1 MNEPKNLDSSIEQ
14 VTIKTERGI
23 SPLWVL
29 PFLALCLGGWL
40 VYSSFMEAGQ
50 RIQIYFDD
58 AQGLTAGR
66 TTIRYQGLEVG
77 MIKNITLSDD
87 LSNIYVDADIY
98 PEATELLKDSTK
110 FWLVKPQASLTGIS
124 GLDALVSGNYIA
136 IQPGNGKLKTQFTAL
151 STSPVLEPNS
161 DGLSVTLRSRDLGS
175 ISIGSKIYYKKIPVG
190 EVYNFKLDH
199 ETDNVQIKA
208 LIKEQY
214 AHLITSKSRFW
225 NVSGVGANI
234 GFNGVDV
241 QFESLSALIGGAIA
255 VDSPDDGEAIE
266 SGTEFRLYSNIKT
279 AGRGIPIKI
288 TLPDNNQVSPNGSA
302 IMYRGLEI
310 GQINSLKLSDDKKD
324 IIASATVEPAF
335 TEYLNDGSR
344 FVLEEAK
351 LGLSGVENIG
361 NLVRGNFLTLIPG
374 SGEKSRRFTAIRK
387 PELIK
392 QDAKA
397 LTFSLY
403 AERSF
408 GLTPD
413 TTILYKGIK
422 VGSITHVALINDK
435 VKFDAMVFEQ
445 YKYLIKSNNKFF
457 VSGSVSAEFTD
468 SGLSIDVPP
477 TQALISGSISFT
489 SEGKGYKQAQ
499 FPATKSYTLFK
510 NSSLAELAQFKTEKS
525 TELTLFS
532 PELPPITKNSP
543 ILYRNLVVGKVT
555 DFNLG
560 NDGVNIKI
568 NIEKQYAHLIEE
580 STVFWNYSG
589 VNIEAN
595 LGGVNIQAAPLMSM
609 IRGGIGFDNIQGVE
623 NKLGKKWKLYSTLNE
638 AQEFGRIIAFAA
650 KDSNSISKGTL
661 IKYKGVS
668 VGEISK
674 VSPNFEKHNVDV
686 QARIYPEYVTQI
698 AVSGSHFWVVKP
710 SISLTGAENLDTLL
724 GSYIQVTPGNG
735 KTRTQFTLTDQPQSS
750 AFATYTLESLS
761 RGSVKVGTPILFR
774 DMEVGEVTDVRLGD
788 LSDRIIIT
796 IGIIADYQY
805 LIRNNSVFWNVSGVN
820 MSIGISGATVQAGT
834 VDSILRG
841 GIAFATPD
849 NEALQ
854 PQAEENKAYLLHKTA
869 EEDWTLWNAAIPNP
883 NK

>member
-1 MNEPKNLDSSIEQ
+1 MSEPKNLDSSIEQ
-14 VTIKTERGI
+14 VNIKNERGI
-23 SPLWVL
+23 SPLWAL

-40 VYSSFMEAGQ
+40 VYSALMEAGE
-50 RIQIYFDD
+50 RVQIYFDD
-58 AQGLTAGR
+58 AQGLIAGR

-77 MIKNITLSDD
+77 MIKNITLSKN

-98 PEATELLKDSTK
+98 PEATDLLRDNTQ

-136 IQPGNGKLKTQFTAL
+136 ILPGSGEVKTTFTAL
-151 STSPVLEPNS
+151 TNSPAIQP
-161 DGLSVTLRSRDLGS
+161 DPTGLSVTLRSKDLGS
-175 ISIGSKIYYKKIPVG
+175 ISVGSKIYYKKIPIG

-199 ETDNVQIKA
+199 ETDKVRIKA
-208 LIKEQY
+208 LIQEQY

-225 NVSGVGANI
+225 NASGVGANI

-266 SGTEFRLYSNIKT
+266 NGKEFRLYNNIKT

-288 TLPDNNQVSPNGSA
+288 TLPDNNQISPNGSA

-335 TEYLNDGSR
+335 TDYLNNGSR

-361 NLVRGNFLTLIPG
+361 NLVRGNFLTLLPG
-374 SGEKSRRFTAIRK
+374 NGEKSRTFTAIRK
-387 PELIK
+387 PELLK
-392 QDAKA
+392 LDSKA

-403 AERSF
+403 ADRSF
-408 GLTPD
+408 GLMSG

-422 VGSITHVALINDK
+422 VGSITHVALVNDRI
-435 VKFDAMVFEQ
+435 KFDAMILEE
-445 YKYLIKSNNKFF
+445 YKHLIKSKNKFF

-468 SGLSIDVPP
+468 SGVSIDVPP
-477 TQALISGSISFT
+477 TQSLISGSISFT
-489 SEGKGYKQAQ
+489 SEGKGYKQ
-499 FPATKSYTLFK
+499 KSYTLFK
-510 NSSLAELAQFKTEKS
+510 NGSLAELAQFKTEKS

-543 ILYRNLVVGKVT
+543 ILYRNLVVGKIT
-555 DFNLG
+555 NFSLG
-560 NDGVNIKI
+560 NDGVNIKV
-568 NIEKQYAHLIEE
+568 NIEKQYAHLIQKN
-580 STVFWNYSG
+580 TVFWNYSG
-589 VNIEAN
+589 VNVEAS
-595 LGGVNIQAAPLMSM
+595 LSGLNIQAAPLMSM

-623 NKLGKKWKLYSTLNE
+623 NKLGKKWKLYSTLSE
-638 AQEFGRIIAFAA
+638 AQEFGKIISFTA
-650 KDSNSISKGTL
+650 KDSSAVSKGTL
-661 IKYKGVS
+661 IKYRGVA

-674 VSPNFEKHNVDV
+674 ISPNFKKNNVNI
-686 QARIYPEYVTQI
+686 QARVYPEYIDQI
-698 AVSGSHFWVVKP
+698 AVSNSHFWIVKP
-710 SISLTGAENLDTLL
+710 SIGLSGAENLDTLL
-724 GSYIQVTPGNG
+724 GSYIQVTPGSGNS
-735 KTRTQFTLTDQPQSS
+735 KTQFVLSEQPQGNTLI
-750 AFATYTLESLS
+750 TYTLESMT
-761 RGSVKVGTPILFR
+761 RGSVKVGTPLLFR
-774 DMEVGEVTDVRLGD
+774 EMEVGEVIDVRLGD
-788 LSDRIIIT
+788 LSDRVIFT
-796 IGIIADYQY
+796 IGIEPDFSY
-805 LIRNNSVFWNVSGVN
+805 LIRDNTMFWNVSGVN
-820 MSIGISGATVQAGT
+820 MSIGLSGAKVQAGT

-849 NEALQ
+849 DTALM
-854 PQAEENKAYLLHKTA
+854 PQAKANKSYLLHKVP
-869 EEDWTLWNAAIPNP
+869 EEDWVLWNAAIPNP

>member
-1 MNEPKNLDSSIEQ
+1 MNQPKNLDSSIEQ
-14 VTIKTERGI
+14 VNIKEERGI
-23 SPLWVL
+23 SPLWIL
-29 PFLALCLGGWL
+29 PLLALCLGGWL
-40 VYSSFMEAGQ
+40 VYSSLMEAGQ
-50 RIQIYFDD
+50 RIQIYFED
-58 AQGLTAGR
+58 AQGLMAGR

-77 MIKNITLSDD
+77 MVKNITLSKD

-98 PEATELLKDSTK
+98 PEASDLLKENTQ

-136 IQPGNGKLKTQFTAL
+136 ILPGSGEAKTKFTAL
-151 STSPVLEPNS
+151 ANSPAIQPNTT
-161 DGLSVTLRSRDLGS
+161 GLSVTLRSKDLGS
-175 ISIGSKIYYKKIPVG
+175 ISVGSKIYYKKIPIG
-190 EVYNFKLDH
+190 EVYNFKLDQK
-199 ETDNVQIKA
+199 TDNVRIKA
-208 LIKEQY
+208 LIEEQY

-225 NVSGVGANI
+225 NASGIGANI

-255 VDSPDDGEAIE
+255 VDSPDDGKAIE
-266 SGTEFRLYSNIKT
+266 NGKEFRLYSNIKT

-288 TLPDNNQVSPNGSA
+288 TLPDNNQISPNGSA

-335 TEYLNDGSR
+335 TDYLNDGSR

-361 NLVRGNFLTLIPG
+361 NLVRGNFLTLVPG
-374 SGEKSRRFTAIRK
+374 TGERSRTFTAIRK

-403 AERSF
+403 ADRSF

-422 VGSITHVALINDK
+422 VGSITHVALVNDR
-435 VKFDAMVFEQ
+435 VKFDAMVFEK
-445 YKYLIKSNNKFF
+445 YKHLIKSNNKFF
-457 VSGSVSAEFTD
+457 VSGSVSAELTD
-468 SGLSIDVPP
+468 SGLNIDVPP

-489 SEGKGYKQAQ
+489 SEGKGYKQ
-499 FPATKSYTLFK
+499 KSYTLFK

-532 PELPPITKNSP
+532 TELPPITKNSP

-568 NIEKQYAHLIEE
+568 NIEKQYAHLIQAD
-580 STVFWNYSG
+580 TVFWNYSG
-589 VNIEAN
+589 VNVEAS
-595 LGGVNIQAAPLMSM
+595 LSGVNIQAAPLMSM

-623 NKLGKKWKLYSTLNE
+623 NKLGKKWKLYSNLSE
-638 AQEFGRIIAFAA
+638 AQEFGKIIAFTA
-650 KDSNSISKGTL
+650 KDSNAIDKGTQ

-668 VGEISK
+668 VGEVSK
-674 VSPNFEKHNVDV
+674 ITPNFSSDNVYV
-686 QARIYPEYVTQI
+686 QARIYPEYVDQI
-698 AVSGSHFWVVKP
+698 AVAGSHFWVVEP
-710 SISLTGAENLDTLL
+710 SISLAGAENLDTLL
-724 GSYIQVTPGNG
+724 GSYIQVTPGSG
-735 KTRTQFTLTDQPQSS
+735 KAKTQFTLSDQPQGDQFIS
-750 AFATYTLESLS
+750 YTLEALS

-774 DMEVGEVTDVRLGD
+774 EIEVGEVTDVRLGD

-796 IGIIADYQY
+796 IGIHSEFAY
-805 LIRNNSVFWNVSGVN
+805 LVRENSVFWNVSGVN
-820 MSIGISGATVQAGT
+820 MSIGLSGAKVQAGT

-841 GIAFATPD
+841 GIAFSTPD
-849 NEALQ
+849 DETLK
-854 PQAEENKAYLLHKTA
+854 PQAKAHKSYLLHKTA
-869 EEDWTLWNAAIPNP
+869 EEDWALWNAAIPNP

>member
-1 MNEPKNLDSSIEQ
+1 MSEPKNLDSSIEQ
-14 VTIKTERGI
+14 VNIKNERGI
-23 SPLWVL
+23 SPLWAL

-40 VYSSFMEAGQ
+40 VYSALMEAGE
-50 RIQIYFDD
+50 RVQIYFDD
-58 AQGLTAGR
+58 AQGLIAGR

-77 MIKNITLSDD
+77 MIKNITLSKN

-98 PEATELLKDSTK
+98 PEATDLLRDNTQ

-136 IQPGNGKLKTQFTAL
+136 ILPGSGEVKTTFTAL
-151 STSPVLEPNS
+151 TNSPAIQP
-161 DGLSVTLRSRDLGS
+161 DPTGLSVTLRSKDLGS
-175 ISIGSKIYYKKIPVG
+175 ISVGSKIYYKKIPIG

-199 ETDNVQIKA
+199 ETDKVRIKA
-208 LIKEQY
+208 LIQEQY

-225 NVSGVGANI
+225 NASGVGANI

-266 SGTEFRLYSNIKT
+266 NGKEFRLYNNIKT

-288 TLPDNNQVSPNGSA
+288 TLPDNNQISPNGSA

-335 TEYLNDGSR
+335 TDYLNNGSR

-361 NLVRGNFLTLIPG
+361 NLVRGNFLTLLPG
-374 SGEKSRRFTAIRK
+374 NGEKSRTFTAIRK
-387 PELIK
+387 PELLK
-392 QDAKA
+392 LDSKA

-403 AERSF
+403 ADRSF
-408 GLTPD
+408 GLMSG

-422 VGSITHVALINDK
+422 VGSITHVALVNDRI
-435 VKFDAMVFEQ
+435 KFDAMILEE
-445 YKYLIKSNNKFF
+445 YKHLIKSKNKFF

-468 SGLSIDVPP
+468 SGVSIDVPP
-477 TQALISGSISFT
+477 TQSLISGSISFT
-489 SEGKGYKQAQ
+489 SEGKGYKQ
-499 FPATKSYTLFK
+499 KSYTLFK
-510 NSSLAELAQFKTEKS
+510 NGSLAELAQFKTEKS

-543 ILYRNLVVGKVT
+543 ILYRNLVVGKIT
-555 DFNLG
+555 NFSLG
-560 NDGVNIKI
+560 NDGVNIKV
-568 NIEKQYAHLIEE
+568 NIEKQYAHLIQKN
-580 STVFWNYSG
+580 TVFWNYSG
-589 VNIEAN
+589 VNVEAS
-595 LGGVNIQAAPLMSM
+595 LSGLNIQAAPLMSM

-623 NKLGKKWKLYSTLNE
+623 NKLGKKWKLYSTLSE
-638 AQEFGRIIAFAA
+638 AQEFGKIISFTA
-650 KDSNSISKGTL
+650 KDSSAVSKGTL
-661 IKYKGVS
+661 IKYRGVA

-674 VSPNFEKHNVDV
+674 ISPNFKKNNVNI
-686 QARIYPEYVTQI
+686 QARVYPEYIDQI
-698 AVSGSHFWVVKP
+698 AVSNSHFWIVKP
-710 SISLTGAENLDTLL
+710 SIGLSGAENLDTLL
-724 GSYIQVTPGNG
+724 GSYIQVTPGSGNS
-735 KTRTQFTLTDQPQSS
+735 KTQFVLSEQPQGNTLI
-750 AFATYTLESLS
+750 TYTLESMT
-761 RGSVKVGTPILFR
+761 RGSVKVGTPLLFR
-774 DMEVGEVTDVRLGD
+774 EMEVGEVIDVRLGD
-788 LSDRIIIT
+788 LSDRVIFT
-796 IGIIADYQY
+796 IGIEPDFSY
-805 LIRNNSVFWNVSGVN
+805 LIRDNTMFWNVSGVN
-820 MSIGISGATVQAGT
+820 MSIGLSGAKVQAGT

-849 NEALQ
+849 DTALM
-854 PQAEENKAYLLHKTA
+854 PQAKANKSYLLHKA
-869 EEDWTLWNAAIPNP
+869 PEEDWVLWNAAIPNP

>member
-1 MNEPKNLDSSIEQ
+1 MNQPKNLDSSIEQ
-14 VTIKTERGI
+14 VNIKEERGI
-23 SPLWVL
+23 SPLWIL
-29 PFLALCLGGWL
+29 PLLALCLGGWL
-40 VYSSFMEAGQ
+40 VYSPLMEAGQ
-50 RIQIYFDD
+50 RIQIYFED
-58 AQGLTAGR
+58 AQGLMAGR

-77 MIKNITLSDD
+77 MVKNITLSKD

-98 PEATELLKDSTK
+98 PEASDLLKENTQ

-136 IQPGNGKLKTQFTAL
+136 ILPGSGAAKTKFTAL
-151 STSPVLEPNS
+151 ANSPAIQPNTT
-161 DGLSVTLRSRDLGS
+161 GLSVTLRSKDLGS
-175 ISIGSKIYYKKIPVG
+175 ISVGSKIYYKKIPIG

-199 ETDNVQIKA
+199 KTDNVRIKA
-208 LIKEQY
+208 LIEEQY

-225 NVSGVGANI
+225 NASGIGANI

-255 VDSPDDGEAIE
+255 VDSPDDGKAIDN
-266 SGTEFRLYSNIKT
+266 GKEFQLYSNIKT

-288 TLPDNNQVSPNGSA
+288 TLPDNNQISPNGSA

-335 TEYLNDGSR
+335 TDYLNDGSR

-361 NLVRGNFLTLIPG
+361 NLVRGNFLTLVPG
-374 SGEKSRRFTAIRK
+374 TGERSREFTAIRK

-403 AERSF
+403 ADRSF

-422 VGSITHVALINDK
+422 VGSITHVALVNDR
-435 VKFDAMVFEQ
+435 VKFDAMVFEK
-445 YKYLIKSNNKFF
+445 YKHLIKSNNKFF
-457 VSGSVSAEFTD
+457 VSGSVSAELTD
-468 SGLSIDVPP
+468 SGLNIDVPP

-489 SEGKGYKQAQ
+489 SEGKGYKQ
-499 FPATKSYTLFK
+499 KSYTLFK

-532 PELPPITKNSP
+532 TELPPITKNSP

-568 NIEKQYAHLIEE
+568 NIEKQYAHLIQAD
-580 STVFWNYSG
+580 TVFWNYSG
-589 VNIEAN
+589 VNVEAS
-595 LGGVNIQAAPLMSM
+595 LSGVNIQAAPLMSM

-623 NKLGKKWKLYSTLNE
+623 NKLGKKWKLYSNLSE
-638 AQEFGRIIAFAA
+638 AQEFGKIIAFTA
-650 KDSNSISKGTL
+650 KDSNAIDKGTQ

-668 VGEISK
+668 VGEVSK
-674 VSPNFEKHNVDV
+674 ITPNFSSDNVYV
-686 QARIYPEYVTQI
+686 QARIYPEYVDQI
-698 AVSGSHFWVVKP
+698 AVAGSHFWVVEP
-710 SISLTGAENLDTLL
+710 SISLAGAENLDTLL
-724 GSYIQVTPGNG
+724 GSYIQVTPGSG
-735 KTRTQFTLTDQPQSS
+735 KTKTQFTLSDQPQGDQLIS
-750 AFATYTLESLS
+750 YTLEALS

-774 DMEVGEVTDVRLGD
+774 EIEVGEVTDVRLGD

-796 IGIIADYQY
+796 IGIHSEFAY
-805 LIRNNSVFWNVSGVN
+805 LVRENSVFWNVSGVN
-820 MSIGISGATVQAGT
+820 MSIGLSGAKVQAGT

-841 GIAFATPD
+841 GIAFSTPD
-849 NEALQ
+849 DETLK
-854 PQAEENKAYLLHKTA
+854 PQAKAHKSYLLHKTA
-869 EEDWTLWNAAIPNP
+869 EEDWALWNAAIPNP

>member
-1 MNEPKNLDSSIEQ
+1 MNQPKNLDSSIEQ
-14 VTIKTERGI
+14 VNIKEERGI
-23 SPLWVL
+23 SPLWIL
-29 PFLALCLGGWL
+29 PLLALCLGGWL
-40 VYSSFMEAGQ
+40 VYSSLMEAGQ
-50 RIQIYFDD
+50 RIQIYFED
-58 AQGLTAGR
+58 AQGLMAGR

-77 MIKNITLSDD
+77 MVKNITLSKD

-98 PEATELLKDSTK
+98 PEASDLLKENTQ

-136 IQPGNGKLKTQFTAL
+136 ILPGSGAAKTKFTAL
-151 STSPVLEPNS
+151 ANSPAIQPNTT
-161 DGLSVTLRSRDLGS
+161 GLSVTLRSKDLGS
-175 ISIGSKIYYKKIPVG
+175 ISVGSKIYYKKIPIG

-199 ETDNVQIKA
+199 KTDNVRIKA
-208 LIKEQY
+208 LIEEQY

-225 NVSGVGANI
+225 NASGIGANI

-255 VDSPDDGEAIE
+255 VDSPDDGKAIE
-266 SGTEFRLYSNIKT
+266 NGKEFRLYSNIKT

-288 TLPDNNQVSPNGSA
+288 TLPDNNQISPNGSA

-335 TEYLNDGSR
+335 TDYLNDGSR

-361 NLVRGNFLTLIPG
+361 NLVRGNFLTLVPG
-374 SGEKSRRFTAIRK
+374 TGERSRAFTAIRK

-403 AERSF
+403 ADRSF

-422 VGSITHVALINDK
+422 VGSITHVALVNDR
-435 VKFDAMVFEQ
+435 VKFDAMVFEK
-445 YKYLIKSNNKFF
+445 YKHLIKSNNKFF
-457 VSGSVSAEFTD
+457 VSGSVSAELTD
-468 SGLSIDVPP
+468 SGLNIDVPP

-489 SEGKGYKQAQ
+489 SEGKGYKQ
-499 FPATKSYTLFK
+499 KSYTLFK

-532 PELPPITKNSP
+532 TELPPITKNSP

-568 NIEKQYAHLIEE
+568 NIEKQYAHLIQAD
-580 STVFWNYSG
+580 TVFWNYSG
-589 VNIEAN
+589 VNVEAS
-595 LGGVNIQAAPLMSM
+595 LSGVNIQAAPLMSM

-623 NKLGKKWKLYSTLNE
+623 NKLGKKWKLYSNLSE
-638 AQEFGRIIAFAA
+638 AQEFGKIIAFTA
-650 KDSNSISKGTL
+650 KDSNAIDKGTQ

-668 VGEISK
+668 VGEVSK
-674 VSPNFEKHNVDV
+674 ITPNFSSDNVYV
-686 QARIYPEYVTQI
+686 QARIYPEYVDQI
-698 AVSGSHFWVVKP
+698 AVAGSHFWVVEP
-710 SISLTGAENLDTLL
+710 SISLAGAENLDTLL
-724 GSYIQVTPGNG
+724 GSYIQVTPGSG
-735 KTRTQFTLTDQPQSS
+735 KAKTQFTLSDQPQGDQFVS
-750 AFATYTLESLS
+750 YTLEALS

-774 DMEVGEVTDVRLGD
+774 EIEVGEVTDVRLGD

-796 IGIIADYQY
+796 IGIHSEFAY
-805 LIRNNSVFWNVSGVN
+805 LVRENSVFWNVSGVN
-820 MSIGISGATVQAGT
+820 MSIGLSGAKVQAGT

-841 GIAFATPD
+841 GIAFSTPD
-849 NEALQ
+849 DETLK
-854 PQAEENKAYLLHKTA
+854 PQAKAHKSYLLHKTA
-869 EEDWTLWNAAIPNP
+869 EEDWALWNAAIPNP

>member
-1 MNEPKNLDSSIEQ
+1 MSEPKNLDSSIEQ
-14 VTIKTERGI
+14 VNIKNERGI
-23 SPLWVL
+23 SPLWAL

-40 VYSSFMEAGQ
+40 VYSALMEAGE
-50 RIQIYFDD
+50 RVQIYFDD
-58 AQGLTAGR
+58 AQGLIAGR

-77 MIKNITLSDD
+77 MIKNITLSKN

-98 PEATELLKDSTK
+98 PEATDLLRDNTQ

-136 IQPGNGKLKTQFTAL
+136 ILPGSGEVKTTFTAL
-151 STSPVLEPNS
+151 ANSPAIQP
-161 DGLSVTLRSRDLGS
+161 DPTGLSVTLRSKDLGS
-175 ISIGSKIYYKKIPVG
+175 ISVGSKIYYKKIPIG

-199 ETDNVQIKA
+199 ETDKVRIKA
-208 LIKEQY
+208 LIQEQY

-225 NVSGVGANI
+225 NASGVGANI

-266 SGTEFRLYSNIKT
+266 NGKEFRLYNNIKT

-288 TLPDNNQVSPNGSA
+288 TLPDNNQISPNGSA

-335 TEYLNDGSR
+335 TDYLNNGSR

-361 NLVRGNFLTLIPG
+361 NLVRGNFLTLLPG
-374 SGEKSRRFTAIRK
+374 NGEKSRTFTAIRK
-387 PELIK
+387 PELLK
-392 QDAKA
+392 LDSKA

-403 AERSF
+403 ADRSF
-408 GLTPD
+408 GLMSG

-422 VGSITHVALINDK
+422 VGSITHVALVNDRI
-435 VKFDAMVFEQ
+435 KFDAMILEE
-445 YKYLIKSNNKFF
+445 YKHLIKSKNKFF

-468 SGLSIDVPP
+468 SGVSIDVPP
-477 TQALISGSISFT
+477 TQSLISGSISFT
-489 SEGKGYKQAQ
+489 SEGKGYKQ
-499 FPATKSYTLFK
+499 KSYTLFK
-510 NSSLAELAQFKTEKS
+510 NGSLAELAQFKTEKS

-543 ILYRNLVVGKVT
+543 ILYRNLVVGKIT
-555 DFNLG
+555 NFSLG
-560 NDGVNIKI
+560 NDGVNIKV
-568 NIEKQYAHLIEE
+568 NIEKQYAHLIQKN
-580 STVFWNYSG
+580 TVFWNYSG
-589 VNIEAN
+589 VNVEAS
-595 LGGVNIQAAPLMSM
+595 LSGLNIQAAPLMSM

-623 NKLGKKWKLYSTLNE
+623 NKLGKKWKLYSTLSE
-638 AQEFGRIIAFAA
+638 AQEFGKIISFTA
-650 KDSNSISKGTL
+650 KDSSAVSKGTL
-661 IKYKGVS
+661 IKYRGVA

-674 VSPNFEKHNVDV
+674 ISPNFKKNNVNI
-686 QARIYPEYVTQI
+686 QARVYPEYIDQI
-698 AVSGSHFWVVKP
+698 AVSNSHFWIVKP
-710 SISLTGAENLDTLL
+710 SIGLSGAENLDTLL
-724 GSYIQVTPGNG
+724 GSYIQVTPGSGNS
-735 KTRTQFTLTDQPQSS
+735 KTQFVLSEQPQGNTLI
-750 AFATYTLESLS
+750 TYTLESMT
-761 RGSVKVGTPILFR
+761 RGSVKVGTPLLFR
-774 DMEVGEVTDVRLGD
+774 EMEVGEVIDVRLGD
-788 LSDRIIIT
+788 LSDRVIFT
-796 IGIIADYQY
+796 IGIEPDFSY
-805 LIRNNSVFWNVSGVN
+805 LIRDNTMFWNVSGVN
-820 MSIGISGATVQAGT
+820 MSIGLSGAKVQAGT

-849 NEALQ
+849 DTALM
-854 PQAEENKAYLLHKTA
+854 PQAKANKSYLLHKA
-869 EEDWTLWNAAIPNP
+869 PEEDWVLWNAAIPNP